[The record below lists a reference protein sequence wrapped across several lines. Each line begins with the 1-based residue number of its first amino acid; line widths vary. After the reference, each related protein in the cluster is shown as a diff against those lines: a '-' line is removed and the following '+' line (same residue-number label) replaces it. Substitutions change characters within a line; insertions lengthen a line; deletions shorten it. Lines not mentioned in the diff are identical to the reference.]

1 MLRANKSVI
10 GLDLGSHSIKAVEVT
25 RQKDRLRITG
35 FGHVEVASEASRPE
49 AIEEL
54 FRKSK
59 FQTKTVVSA
68 VSGKAVIVRYQS
80 DMLKMTEEELRN
92 ALKFQAEKYFPSG
105 SPIADMELDCQ
116 VLGDQPPAREGAAP
130 QMRALLVGVKKSFVE
145 DQAQMLL
152 DLGLTPMVVDVD
164 ALAIGNAFELCEN
177 LKPTIEPDKAVAL
190 LDLGAN
196 KTSIN
201 ILAKGNS
208 QFAREIYIGGN
219 DFTTAIGRGLGLETY
234 EAENLKKSPK
244 DEAELERVLKAI
256 GPVLDDLTNEVK
268 LSFDFFEHQNDLA
281 VDQVLLSGGGSLAPY
296 LETAIE
302 RAVERKSKAW
312 SPIQS
317 LELDEDRVDR
327 AALEPLGSMLAVA
340 VGLASRMSGK
350 EGQQ

>member
-1 MLRANKSVI
+1 MLRANRSVI

-25 RQKDRLRITG
+25 RLKDRLCITG
-35 FGHVEVASEASRPE
+35 FGQMEVASEASRPE
-49 AIEEL
+49 AVAEL
-54 FRKSK
+54 LKKSK

-68 VSGKAVIVRYQS
+68 VSGKAVIVRYLG
-80 DMLKMTEEELRN
+80 DLVKMTDDELRS
-92 ALKFQAEKYFPSG
+92 ALKFEAEKYFPSG

-116 VLGDQPPAREGAAP
+116 VIGEQPPEKEGAP
-130 QMRALLVGVKKSFVE
+130 PKMKALLVGVKKSLVE
-145 DQAQMLL
+145 DQAQMLV
-152 DLGLTPMVVDVD
+152 DLGLHPVVVDVD
-164 ALAIGNAFELCEN
+164 ALAIGNAFEFCEN

-201 ILAKGNS
+201 ILAKGSS

-219 DFTTAIGRGLGLETY
+219 DFTNAIGRGLGLETY
-234 EAENLKKSPK
+234 EAENLKKGPK
-244 DEAELERVLKAI
+244 DEAELERILKAI
-256 GPVLDDLTNEVK
+256 GPALDDLTNEVK

-312 SPIQS
+312 NPVQS
-317 LELDEDRVDR
+317 LEVDESRVDR
-327 AALEPLGSMLAVA
+327 AELEPMGSMLAVA
-340 VGLASRMSGK
+340 LGLASRMAAK
-350 EGQQ
+350 EGLQ